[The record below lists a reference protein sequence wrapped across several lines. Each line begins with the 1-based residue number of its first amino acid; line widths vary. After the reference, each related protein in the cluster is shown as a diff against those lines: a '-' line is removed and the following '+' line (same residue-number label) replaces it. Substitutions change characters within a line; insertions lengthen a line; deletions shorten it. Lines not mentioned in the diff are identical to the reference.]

1 MSYNVNPINRMPVF
15 KKLGASGCEEPTNQ
29 VQVIGNINVPMPMQ
43 APNTFQAPSVPQ
55 APAIPST
62 TVQNGMG
69 AAINPLAAQLW
80 NDPVINRL
88 YYEEESA
95 GIQQRKK
102 EAEAAIDIRK
112 KAEMEKIL
120 TAGSQKRE
128 EMRADISI
136 KRGLKQTDIQ
146 IGQDGGIIVRCE
158 LFGSNISKKM
168 QFRYKNS
175 YKLKCIGK
183 EEREI
188 LYVVFER
195 TNGEQVGMYINTAK
209 LEDRYINKKF
219 NQARIAFGFSHK
231 KELEMRCKLIYAID
245 IVSKE
250 LWIPQKHGWYKN
262 MEMIGYVYPDIT
274 VWKEVE
280 KRAL

>member
-29 VQVIGNINVPMPMQ
+29 AQVIGNPNTPMPMQ
-43 APNTFQAPSVPQ
+43 APNTFQASSVPQ
-55 APAIPST
+55 ALAIPST

-69 AAINPLAAQLW
+69 MTLDCFAAQMW
-80 NDPVINRL
+80 NNPVINRL
-88 YYEEESA
+88 CYEEESA

-120 TAGSQKRE
+120 TAESQKRE

-146 IGQDGGIIVRCE
+146 IGPDGGIIVRCE
-158 LFGSNISKKM
+158 LFGPDVSKKM

-183 EEREI
+183 EEREV

-195 TNGEQVGMYINTAK
+195 ANGEQVGMYINTAK

-231 KELEMRCKLIYAID
+231 KELEMRCKLINAID